1 MDALRLQQGLMVMSG
16 QPTGQPT
23 GQTTGQSGEHRR
35 RLRLG
40 VAAVIFVALAVFMYV
55 SIMYKI
61 VNYGP

>member
-1 MDALRLQQGLMVMSG
+1 MVMSG